1 MLVWPD
7 GHALG
12 TVGGGFVEGE
22 VLRAAC
28 QRLRD
33 GETAPCLFR
42 ARLDA
47 DAATREGM
55 ACGGEVT
62 VLIEMIG

>member
-12 TVGGGFVEGE
+12 TIGGGVLEGE
-22 VLRAAC
+22 VIRAAR
-28 QRLRD
+28 QRLAA
-33 GETAPCLFR
+33 GEMAPCLR
-42 ARLDA
+42 RVSLNAEAAA
-47 DAATREGM
+47 DDGM